1 MAHIFT
7 PTEISSIEPKPLW
20 HWFDKV
26 CSIPHPSYYE
36 DELAEFI
43 VDWAKSQSLFA
54 ERDEVGNV
62 LIRKPATQGLENRQ
76 KVVLQAHLDMV
87 PQANEGINHEFTKD
101 PIQPYIDGE
110 WVTAKDT
117 TLGADNGIG
126 LASCLAV
133 LESDEIAHPDLE
145 VLLTMTEET
154 GMEGAVGLRPNWL
167 EADILINTDTEDN
180 GEIYIGCA
188 GGENSRFDIPVQY
201 EQNPFDS
208 ALQISIKGLRG
219 GHSGCDI
226 HTTRG
231 NAIKLMARFLS
242 ALKQVVEFQI
252 MDIQGGSIRNA
263 IPRESSVSIAFSA
276 KNKVETTAF
285 IQQFEAMLR
294 QELALAEPNL
304 TILIEDVQPTQSI
317 FTKEVTHKVINT
329 LNIIPN
335 GVIRNSDIV
344 EGVVETSLSIG
355 VLETENDQ
363 VSLTILTRSLV
374 EEGKIEVQNKLKSLA
389 ELMGGYVEFSG
400 NYPGWNPDKNSK
412 ITPILKKI
420 YDDLLGY
427 ESQIKVIHAGLECG
441 LLKKT
446 YPNVDMVS
454 IGPTI
459 RNAHSPDEKVHI
471 PAVKIY
477 WDLLIELLKNIPVKS

>member
-1 MAHIFT
+1 MTHKFT

-20 HWFDKV
+20 QWFDKI
-26 CSIPHPSYYE
+26 CAIPHPSHYE

-43 VDWAKSQSLFA
+43 VDWAKSLSLFA

-62 LIRKPATQGLENRQ
+62 LIRKPATKGMENRQ
-76 KVVLQAHLDMV
+76 KVALQAHLDMV
-87 PQANEGINHEFTKD
+87 PQANEGIDHDFTKD

-110 WVTAKDT
+110 WVTAKNT

-126 LASCLAV
+126 LVSCLAV
-133 LESDEIAHPDLE
+133 LESNDIAHPDLE

-154 GMEGAVGLRPNWL
+154 GMDGAEGLRPNWL

-188 GGENSRFDIPVQY
+188 GGEDAQFDIPVQY
-201 EQNPFDS
+201 EANTFDY
-208 ALQISIKGLRG
+208 ALQISLKGLCG

-226 HTTRG
+226 HTTRA
-231 NAIKLMARFLS
+231 NAIKLMSRFLG
-242 ALKQVVEFQI
+242 ALKQKFVFQI

-263 IPRESSVSIAFSA
+263 IPREARVDIAFSSKDKTEIIA
-276 KNKVETTAF
+276 YINQYET
-285 IQQFEAMLR
+285 MLK

-304 TILIEDVQPTQSI
+304 VFLIEDTSLASNI
-317 FTKEVTHKVINT
+317 FTQDTTHKVINT
-329 LNIIPN
+329 LTVFPN
-335 GVIRNSDIV
+335 GVMRNSDAV
-344 EGVVETSLSIG
+344 EGVVETSLSVG
-355 VLETENDQ
+355 VLETLNEK
-363 VSLTILTRSLV
+363 VSLIILTRSLI
-374 EEGKIEVQNKLKSLA
+374 EEGKDEIQEKLNCLA
-389 ELMGGYVEFSG
+389 ELIGGSVEFSG
-400 NYPGWNPDKNSK
+400 RYPGWNPDRNSK
-412 ITPILKKI
+412 ITPIVKKI
-420 YDDLLGY
+420 YDELLGY
-427 ESQIKVIHAGLECG
+427 EAQIKVIHAGLECG

-477 WDLLIELLKNIPVKS
+477 WDLLIELLKNIPTK